1 MVSQSE
7 RVFDAGKK
15 QNQLNFDD
23 FGLRWELKTRDE
35 EYLQSKILGSIAWN
49 AYNAIAYG
57 YICGADPDL
66 IRQVQEVLS
75 DCARVSLDRE
85 DWRAYSKKLTPD
97 ELRVQYYLDVGK
109 AFDRKE
115 PTRPEVWVEANLV
128 LLADQWLRTGSLDHN
143 MIAKMFAQDL
153 EGFHPLQGVGELLNL
168 LPLSAWPEI
177 LLADQYPYWHPSVSA
192 WRKKRHT
199 DATGRFVQALASDP
213 EQLHDRT
220 SPLRKRARSIM
231 KRNMATNW
239 LGGIGVRSAMNWL
252 RTFEWRE
259 GESGLSPHEV
269 MLRAY
274 AYMPEVEAP
283 ANIAAEVAALRKIPI

>member
-1 MVSQSE
+1 M
-7 RVFDAGKK
+7 RKHFDAI
-15 QNQLNFDD
+15 NQQRITQESLARSLHWYSDGHIEND
-23 FGLRWELKTRDE
+23 LTRKMLWSFAMHTCNDIT
-35 EYLQSKILGSIAWN
+35 L
-49 AYNAIAYG
+49 G
-57 YICGADPDL
+57 YICGADP
-66 IRQVQEVLS
+66 VLL
-75 DCARVSLDRE
+75 CAFEDTVALWGQASLERE
-85 DWRAYSKKLTPD
+85 EWRPYTRPLNET
-97 ELRVQYYLDVGK
+97 ELRQQYYLDVGK
-109 AFDRKE
+109 VFDRKE
-115 PTRPEVWVEANLV
+115 PTRPEVWFEANLV
-128 LLADQWLRTGSLDHN
+128 LITDHWLRTGSLDHS

-177 LLADQYPYWHPSVSA
+177 LLADQYPYWHPSVPA

-199 DATGRFVQALASDP
+199 DATVRFVQALASDP

-220 SPLRKRARSIM
+220 SPLRKRARGIM

-239 LGGIGVRSAMNWL
+239 LGGIGIRSAMNWL

-259 GESGLSPHEV
+259 GQSGLSPREV

-283 ANIAAEVAALRKIPI
+283 ANIAAEVASLRKIPI